1 MSSMDLGNL
10 LLFMEEIEL
19 SYPSDLSIE
28 CPCTLFRTINPF
40 GDYYADDMQCG
51 DMNEQQLRSL
61 GLNDI
66 SGLVDPYR
74 LICYDFPSVPIIYG
88 EYSSPPGGRKISHQE
103 CVNILFNEMID
114 LSNDFARI
122 GEYKNIIKD
131 MISHFR
137 YGNGESFYSQSLN
150 SAFENRVNEPD
161 PKSPISIIKSTIEE
175 DSGPNSYWNA
185 YMPLEDRLDFEL
197 HRSMLPKFN
206 QVKDRINGLGI
217 AVHDIHAQKIT
228 LLSIE
233 KYAIGWEAEVL
244 FEAQDHFGLDCTDIK
259 SELYSQFRFFRI
271 WFFLQRHRDYAFR
284 PFLTNFSAL
293 ARVGS
298 YK

>member
-1 MSSMDLGNL
+1 MHH
-10 LLFMEEIEL
+10 
-19 SYPSDLSIE
+19 PSNLSIE

-40 GDYYADDMQCG
+40 GDYSADDMQYG
-51 DMNEQQLRSL
+51 DMNEQQLKAL

-74 LICYDFPSVPIIYG
+74 LVCYDFPRVPIIYG
-88 EYSSPPGGRKISHQE
+88 EYSSSPGGRKISHQE
-103 CVNILFNEMID
+103 CVNILFNEMME
-114 LSNDFARI
+114 LSHDFSRI
-122 GEYKNIIKD
+122 GEYQNIIKE

-137 YGNGESFYSQSLN
+137 YGNGKPFYSSSLN
-150 SAFENRVNEPD
+150 AAFENRVNDLD
-161 PKSPISIIKSTIEE
+161 PKSPISKIKSTIED

-185 YMPLEDRLDFEL
+185 YMPLEDRLEFAL

-206 QVKDRINGLGI
+206 QMIDRINGLGI

-233 KYAIGWEAEVL
+233 TYAMGWEAEVL